1 MAEEPGDDRE
11 EREPITSASDDSPDA
26 DTDDG
31 GDTSE
36 ERAAQP
42 DDSAPD
48 DSAPDDTADGEADA
62 TDEAGSPDDETEDS
76 EYFVPP
82 GEVEDEPVEAIQT
95 DEEFNSLHAG
105 DDVPEIP
112 DDAGLSDPE
121 VDDSE
126 YFVPPED
133 ESDEASAHECGD
145 LSEAYGMPSSDVSD
159 EERARWAGET
169 DEDAE
174 LRPDADPDEAPG
186 EATAN
191 AAVDADAPASDGGYA
206 DENDPY
212 ATYEDY
218 ELGGGDDEPAFEGA
232 PDDREM
238 PLADHIEEMVKRLGV
253 VVIVMAVVSGI
264 VFPFGT
270 DLINF
275 LWYSYLPG
283 AVEQCPGAAAT
294 AQNLGP
300 GDAACPRVYHPL
312 AVILARLKVAT
323 LAGFLVALP
332 VFVYETYLFMR
343 PGLYPKERRY
353 YLASVPTSLVLA
365 AVGVAFAHFLVI
377 PAIFT
382 YFVYYSDSATTIAFG
397 LTETFDL
404 MILLMGG
411 FAIVFQ
417 IPLFI
422 MLALMMGLVTRQW
435 MADRRLIFW
444 GVYAGLAFLFSPDP
458 TGMAPIIV
466 AATMITLHEGTLLL
480 AKWTGR
486 K

>member
-1 MAEEPGDDRE
+1 MAEEPGDDRAD
-11 EREPITSASDDSPDA
+11 RESTESAPDGSPDA
-26 DTDDG
+26 DHHESTDEEPSVRPDEPADESP
-31 GDTSE
+31 GD
-36 ERAAQP
+36 
-42 DDSAPD
+42 APD
-48 DSAPDDTADGEADA
+48 DDEEDDPVGDSTPSSDDASDDGE
-62 TDEAGSPDDETEDS
+62 EADDE
-76 EYFVPP
+76 VPS
-82 GEVEDEPVEAIQT
+82 VTT
-95 DEEFNSLHAG
+95 DEEFNTLAADDEEDDGEADDDLG
-105 DDVPEIP
+105 DITD
-112 DDAGLSDPE
+112 
-121 VDDSE
+121 
-126 YFVPPED
+126 
-133 ESDEASAHECGD
+133 
-145 LSEAYGMPSSDVSD
+145 AYGLPESNTTD
-159 EERARWAGET
+159 EEQARWAG
-169 DEDAE
+169 DERTADDPAADDPTADDAA
-174 LRPDADPDEAPG
+174 L
-186 EATAN
+186 
-191 AAVDADAPASDGGYA
+191 DAPASDGGYA
-206 DENDPY
+206 DDDPY
-212 ATYEDY
+212 ATYDDY
-218 ELGGGDDEPAFEGA
+218 ELGGEVDDEVGVHEGA
-232 PDDREM
+232 PDDQEM

-264 VFPFGT
+264 VFPFGE

-283 AVEQCPGAAAT
+283 TVGQCPEAAAT
-294 AQNLGP
+294 AQDLGP

-397 LTETFDL
+397 LAETFDL
-404 MILLMGG
+404 MVLLMGG